1 LTAKAVKRFQKSQGI
16 IQTGIVGVKT
26 MAAICGTS
34 DSGNDTTMSSTG
46 SNVDITISALDV
58 NPQQIDVGTDVK
70 ILVKE
75 KNILNEDAGSHTT
88 SFYINDQEVSNNRI
102 SVLSLGEDALSVNYN

>member
-26 MAAICGTS
+26 KAAICGTS
-34 DSGNDTTMSSTG
+34 NSENDTTMSSTG
-46 SNVDITISALDV
+46 SNIDLTISALDV

-70 ILVKE
+70 FLVKE

-88 SFYINDQEVSNNRI
+88 SFFSIAKKVGNNLFP
-102 SVLSLGEDALSVNYN
+102 VLGPEKIIC